1 MLALRSILHPTDFS
15 EHSDY
20 AFRLACS
27 LARDYKARLV
37 LVHVTPTVVVSGT
50 LAAMP
55 PRPPDAR
62 KALEEQLTNLRSPDP
77 SLGVEHHLKAGD
89 PAAEILRLA
98 QEARVD
104 LIVMGMHG
112 RTGLGRLLMGSV
124 AEQVVRKAPCPV
136 LTVKVPRRQ
145 APLPEEPVLV
155 TGDTE
160 LTEVPEPK
168 GEGGLAAEP
177 MGE

>member
-1 MLALRSILHPTDFS
+1 MLPLRTILHPTDFS

-27 LARDYKARLV
+27 LARDYRARLV
-37 LVHVTPTVVVSGT
+37 LVHVTPTVVVSST

-55 PRPPDAR
+55 PRSPDAR

-77 SLGVEHHLKAGD
+77 SLGVEHHLKEGD

-98 QEARVD
+98 QETPVE

-136 LTVKVPRRQ
+136 LTVKVPQRRA
-145 APLPEEPVLV
+145 APPEGAVLV
-155 TGDTE
+155 AGDR
-160 LTEVPEPK
+160 
-168 GEGGLAAEP
+168 GEAETAK
-177 MGE
+177 